1 MRQGFVKAA
10 AVTPKI
16 KVADTKYNAELILD
30 MMKESTRQGA
40 KIVVFP
46 ELCLTGYTCQD
57 LFLQERLLQGAK
69 DALMKLVKE
78 SASLDAIFFV
88 GLPFEIL
95 GKLYNVAAVFS
106 GDMKAVFC
114 QPYCFKMKHIA

>member
-40 KIVVFP
+40 KN
-46 ELCLTGYTCQD
+46 C
-57 LFLQERLLQGAK
+57 
-69 DALMKLVKE
+69 
-78 SASLDAIFFV
+78 S
-88 GLPFEIL
+88 
-95 GKLYNVAAVFS
+95 FS
-106 GDMKAVFC
+106 GTLS
-114 QPYCFKMKHIA
+114 

>member
-1 MRQGFVKAA
+1 MRQGFVKVA

-46 ELCLTGYTCQD
+46 ELCLTGYTC
-57 LFLQERLLQGAK
+57 
-69 DALMKLVKE
+69 
-78 SASLDAIFFV
+78 
-88 GLPFEIL
+88 
-95 GKLYNVAAVFS
+95 
-106 GDMKAVFC
+106 
-114 QPYCFKMKHIA
+114 

>member
-1 MRQGFVKAA
+1 MRQGFVKVA

-46 ELCLTGYTCQD
+46 ELCL
-57 LFLQERLLQGAK
+57 
-69 DALMKLVKE
+69 
-78 SASLDAIFFV
+78 LDIPVRICFCR
-88 GLPFEIL
+88 
-95 GKLYNVAAVFS
+95 NVCCRAQR
-106 GDMKAVFC
+106 MR
-114 QPYCFKMKHIA
+114 